1 MSDAA
6 FSATD
11 IVKHYGEIEALRGV
25 SVAGSYGQIMGIVG
39 DNGAGKSTFCRILS
53 GAEAPTS
60 GSVVIDGSRMAA
72 FNPREATHAGVGT
85 IYQNV
90 PLALHSSVADNV
102 FMGMEIVKRPHF
114 LGIHRMDRRSMA
126 GKAKEALAVV
136 GVDVDPRRQARAL
149 SGGQRQ
155 AVAVARMV
163 LFQQRVVV
171 MDEPTAA
178 LSVDNRQRV
187 YDAVHGLAS
196 SGACV
201 LIVGHNLPEILAIA
215 HRVVIFR
222 QGRIV
227 ADVDA
232 GQASEHQLL
241 QLMSGIKPQEMAE

>member
-1 MSDAA
+1 MNDTA
-6 FSATD
+6 FSATE

-25 SVAGSYGQIMGIVG
+25 SVSGVYGQIMGIVG

-53 GAEAPTS
+53 GAEGPTS
-60 GSVVIDGSRMAA
+60 GSVEIGGTKMTT
-72 FNPREATHAGVGT
+72 FNPREAASAGVGT
-85 IYQNV
+85 IYQNI
-90 PLALHSSVADNV
+90 PLALHSSVSDNI
-102 FMGMEIVKRPHF
+102 FMGQEIVKRPMF
-114 LGIHRMDRRSMA
+114 FGIHRMDRRLMA
-126 GKAKEALAVV
+126 VKAKDALAAV

-178 LSVDNRQRV
+178 LSVDNRKRV

-201 LIVGHNLPEILAIA
+201 LMVGHNLPEILAIA

-241 QLMSGIKPQEMAE
+241 QLMSGVKPQEMAR